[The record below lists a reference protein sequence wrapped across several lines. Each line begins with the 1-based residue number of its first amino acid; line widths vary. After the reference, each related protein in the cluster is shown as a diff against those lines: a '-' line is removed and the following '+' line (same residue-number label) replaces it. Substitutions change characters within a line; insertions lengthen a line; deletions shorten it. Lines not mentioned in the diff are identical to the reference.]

1 MKNVFI
7 NGAINAKFIGET
19 IQAYQS
25 KTSIGAHQIFL
36 GQVRADNIDSQT
48 VTAIEYSAYEDM
60 ANQKFEEIRLDAS
73 KKYDLKSTEIFHSI
87 GNVKAGEIC
96 LFVLVAAGHRKT
108 VFEALEYVVER
119 IKKEV
124 PVFGKEILE
133 DTSHV
138 WKVNK

>member
-7 NGAINAKFIGET
+7 NGAINAKFIGEI
-19 IQAYQS
+19 IQTYQS
-25 KTSIGAHQIFL
+25 KTRIGAHQIFL
-36 GQVRADNIDSQT
+36 GQVRADKMESQT

-60 ANQKFEEIRLDAS
+60 ANQKFEEIQLATSEKFALAS
-73 KKYDLKSTEIFHSI
+73 TQIYHSI
-87 GNVKAGEIC
+87 GYVNVGEIC
-96 LFVLVAAGHRKT
+96 LFVLASASHRKT
-108 VFEALEYVVER
+108 LFEALEYMVER

-133 DTSHV
+133 DSSHV